1 MNVYTRAAT
10 LDDAAA
16 IDEML
21 NSYALV
27 HQGRSLGS
35 GAALDRLARP
45 EGVAALIEDQSG
57 QVLGFGHAWPAGL
70 VVRCYARVRPDAI
83 GRGVGTALL
92 AHLEQQARVFGLP
105 VFTVMQP
112 GTDTAGPALLRA
124 VGYTEL
130 CHRLQ
135 MRAPLVSYRR
145 PLAPPPASVQIL
157 GFDRD
162 RDGAELFAAFRA
174 AFPDD
179 PVQEAEWWQE
189 RHDAASTPPSG
200 PALWFIARQ
209 AGAGDTPGP
218 VVGFSLGSRREWQGA
233 PDGYVSDVGVV
244 PAYRGAGLGFAL
256 LTATMAAFADAGLPT
271 ATLDVDADNL
281 TGALRLYRKAGL
293 AATPLSTE
301 WTKQLSG

>member
-1 MNVYTRAAT
+1 MNVHTRAAT

-21 NSYALV
+21 NAYSLV
-27 HQGRSLGS
+27 HQGRSLGP
-35 GAALDRLARP
+35 GAALDRLGRP
-45 EGVAALIEDQSG
+45 EGVAALVEDRSG
-57 QVLGFGHAWPAGL
+57 QVLGFGHAWPAGSA
-70 VVRCYARVRPDAI
+70 VRCYARVRPDAI

-92 AHLEQQARVFGLP
+92 AHLEQRARVFDLP
-105 VFTVMQP
+105 MFNVMQP

-124 VGYTEL
+124 TGYTEL

-135 MRAPLVSYRR
+135 MRTRLESYLRPPAPL
-145 PLAPPPASVQIL
+145 PANVQIL

-162 RDGAELFAAFRA
+162 RDEAGLFAAFRV

-189 RHDAASTPPSG
+189 RHNAAPASPSV

-209 AGAGDTPGP
+209 VGADDTPGP
-218 VVGFSLGSRREWQGA
+218 IVGFSLGSRREWQGA

-244 PAYRGAGLGFAL
+244 PAYRGAGVGFAL
-256 LTATMAAFADAGLPT
+256 LTGTMAAFADAGLPT

-293 AATPLSTE
+293 DATPLSTE